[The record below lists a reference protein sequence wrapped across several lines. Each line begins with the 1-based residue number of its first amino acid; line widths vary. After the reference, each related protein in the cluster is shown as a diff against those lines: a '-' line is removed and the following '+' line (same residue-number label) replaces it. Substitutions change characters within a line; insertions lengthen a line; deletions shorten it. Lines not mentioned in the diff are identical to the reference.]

1 MFINH
6 IRLAVTAFA
15 DESGLGSIYAS
26 KSETDYL
33 LSAAKASDSVL
44 SKSLSEY
51 KIYIDE
57 KTLMPIY
64 YSSLLDYA
72 ESGSLKYQAY
82 LLDGKQMYA
91 SDMLDS
97 SGKFDGTAVLSEYD
111 VLMYKESSDKN
122 DSLDFLSANAKRIS
136 SLTGSKIESLGSKAK
151 FMFLEGAGYVY
162 YIETDSKTVLIST
175 NLKGANGDLFN
186 SENKGMVAVDENLLS
201 FAKEL
206 FKKANEEKAALANLA
221 SGENPPTGAAVP
233 AYFADNSEYNNN
245 NTSSKVLP
253 QALLAAAAVGTIVF
267 ILTNKAEKA
276 KIIERR
282 SQICA
287 GKAAVSYETAV
298 LFYNYSY
305 KSPTIFPK
313 RIKLSETN
321 KKCPCRSKGTANS
334 IFPSLWRSLRR
345 GAYGFVLPKDRAPKN
360 G

>member
-33 LSAAKASDSVL
+33 LSAANASGSVL

-51 KIYIDE
+51 KISIDE

-82 LLDGKQMYA
+82 LLDGKQMYS

-97 SGKFDGTAVLSEYD
+97 AGKFAGTAVLSEYD

-136 SLTGSKIESLGSKAK
+136 SLTGSKIESLESKAK

-175 NLKGANGDLFN
+175 NLKGANGDLF
-186 SENKGMVAVDENLLS
+186 
-201 FAKEL
+201 
-206 FKKANEEKAALANLA
+206 
-221 SGENPPTGAAVP
+221 
-233 AYFADNSEYNNN
+233 
-245 NTSSKVLP
+245 
-253 QALLAAAAVGTIVF
+253 
-267 ILTNKAEKA
+267 
-276 KIIERR
+276 
-282 SQICA
+282 
-287 GKAAVSYETAV
+287 
-298 LFYNYSY
+298 
-305 KSPTIFPK
+305 
-313 RIKLSETN
+313 
-321 KKCPCRSKGTANS
+321 
-334 IFPSLWRSLRR
+334 
-345 GAYGFVLPKDRAPKN
+345 
-360 G
+360 

>member
-1 MFINH
+1 MRVSIIKKLISAILCLLIIFA
-6 IRLAVTAFA
+6 LAVTAFA

-33 LSAAKASDSVL
+33 LSAARASDSVL

-51 KIYIDE
+51 KISIDE

-97 SGKFDGTAVLSEYD
+97 SGKFAGTAMLSEYD

-233 AYFADNSEYNNN
+233 AYFADNSEYNN
-245 NTSSKVLP
+245 TSSKVLP

-276 KIIERR
+276 KNNR
-282 SQICA
+282 A
-287 GKAAVSYETAV
+287 P
-298 LFYNYSY
+298 L
-305 KSPTIFPK
+305 
-313 RIKLSETN
+313 TN
-321 KKCPCRSKGTANS
+321 
-334 IFPSLWRSLRR
+334 LRR
-345 GAYGFVLPKDRAPKN
+345 QSRRFV
-360 G
+360 

>member
-51 KIYIDE
+51 KISIDE

-97 SGKFDGTAVLSEYD
+97 AGKFAGTAVLSED
-111 VLMYKESSDKN
+111 DILMYKESSDKN

-136 SLTGSKIESLGSKAK
+136 SLTGSKIESLESKAK

-221 SGENPPTGAAVP
+221 SGENPPTGAAIL
-233 AYFADNSEYNNN
+233 AYFADNSEYN

-276 KIIERR
+276 KNNR
-282 SQICA
+282 A
-287 GKAAVSYETAV
+287 P
-298 LFYNYSY
+298 L
-305 KSPTIFPK
+305 
-313 RIKLSETN
+313 TN
-321 KKCPCRSKGTANS
+321 
-334 IFPSLWRSLRR
+334 LRR
-345 GAYGFVLPKDRAPKN
+345 QSRRFV
-360 G
+360 

>member
-1 MFINH
+1 MRVSIIKKLISAILCLLIIFA
-6 IRLAVTAFA
+6 LAVTAFA

-51 KIYIDE
+51 KISIDE

-97 SGKFDGTAVLSEYD
+97 AGKFAGTAVLSEDD

-122 DSLDFLSANAKRIS
+122 DSLDFL
-136 SLTGSKIESLGSKAK
+136 ED
-151 FMFLEGAGYVY
+151 AGHVC

-233 AYFADNSEYNNN
+233 AYFADNSEYNN
-245 NTSSKVLP
+245 TSSKILP
-253 QALLAAAAVGTIVF
+253 QVLLTAAAVGTIVF

-276 KIIERR
+276 K
-282 SQICA
+282 
-287 GKAAVSYETAV
+287 K
-298 LFYNYSY
+298 
-305 KSPTIFPK
+305 
-313 RIKLSETN
+313 
-321 KKCPCRSKGTANS
+321 
-334 IFPSLWRSLRR
+334 
-345 GAYGFVLPKDRAPKN
+345 
-360 G
+360 

>member
-1 MFINH
+1 M
-6 IRLAVTAFA
+6 TAFA
-15 DESGLGSIYAS
+15 DESGPGSIYAS

-51 KIYIDE
+51 KISIDK

-97 SGKFDGTAVLSEYD
+97 SGKFAGTAVLSED
-111 VLMYKESSDKN
+111 DILMYKESSDKN
-122 DSLDFLSANAKRIS
+122 DSLDFLSANAKRTS
-136 SLTGSKIESLGSKAK
+136 SLTGSKIESLESKAK

-186 SENKGMVAVDENLLS
+186 SENKGMVAVDENLLA

-206 FKKANEEKAALANLA
+206 LKKANDEKTALANLA
-221 SGENPPTGAAVP
+221 PGENPPTGAAVP
-233 AYFADNSEYNNN
+233 AYFADNSEYNGA
-245 NTSSKVLP
+245 SAKVLSHS
-253 QALLAAAAVGTIVF
+253 LLAAAAAGAIVF
-267 ILTNKAEKA
+267 ILISKAEK
-276 KIIERR
+276 
-282 SQICA
+282 
-287 GKAAVSYETAV
+287 V
-298 LFYNYSY
+298 
-305 KSPTIFPK
+305 
-313 RIKLSETN
+313 
-321 KKCPCRSKGTANS
+321 KK
-334 IFPSLWRSLRR
+334 
-345 GAYGFVLPKDRAPKN
+345 
-360 G
+360 

>member
-51 KIYIDE
+51 KISIDE

-97 SGKFDGTAVLSEYD
+97 SGKFAGTAVLSED
-111 VLMYKESSDKN
+111 DILMYKESSDKN

-136 SLTGSKIESLGSKAK
+136 SLTGSKIESLESKAK
-151 FMFLEGAGYVY
+151 FMFLEGAGHVY

-175 NLKGANGDLFN
+175 NLKGANGDLF
-186 SENKGMVAVDENLLS
+186 
-201 FAKEL
+201 
-206 FKKANEEKAALANLA
+206 
-221 SGENPPTGAAVP
+221 
-233 AYFADNSEYNNN
+233 
-245 NTSSKVLP
+245 
-253 QALLAAAAVGTIVF
+253 
-267 ILTNKAEKA
+267 
-276 KIIERR
+276 
-282 SQICA
+282 
-287 GKAAVSYETAV
+287 
-298 LFYNYSY
+298 
-305 KSPTIFPK
+305 
-313 RIKLSETN
+313 
-321 KKCPCRSKGTANS
+321 
-334 IFPSLWRSLRR
+334 
-345 GAYGFVLPKDRAPKN
+345 
-360 G
+360 

>member
-1 MFINH
+1 M
-6 IRLAVTAFA
+6 TAFA

-51 KIYIDE
+51 KISIYE

-91 SDMLDS
+91 SDMLYS
-97 SGKFDGTAVLSEYD
+97 SGKFAGTAVLSED
-111 VLMYKESSDKN
+111 DILMYKESSDKN

-136 SLTGSKIESLGSKAK
+136 SLTGSKIESLESKAK

-162 YIETDSKTVLIST
+162 YIETDSKAVLIST

-201 FAKEL
+201 
-206 FKKANEEKAALANLA
+206 
-221 SGENPPTGAAVP
+221 GAAVP
-233 AYFADNSEYNNN
+233 AYFADNSEYN

-276 KIIERR
+276 KNNR
-282 SQICA
+282 A
-287 GKAAVSYETAV
+287 P
-298 LFYNYSY
+298 L
-305 KSPTIFPK
+305 
-313 RIKLSETN
+313 TN
-321 KKCPCRSKGTANS
+321 
-334 IFPSLWRSLRR
+334 LRR
-345 GAYGFVLPKDRAPKN
+345 QSRRFV
-360 G
+360 